1 MIKTA
6 RSFRALQI
14 KARQQVYTLLS
25 GNNLS
30 KLHGEGYDL
39 SELRE
44 YQPGDDVRKINWI
57 ITAKQGKPYIKELH
71 ANREL
76 SVVVSAMMGGSL
88 WFAEGNAKQ
97 EKVAEVATLLGY
109 AAYQNGDLF
118 SGLQYYEHDTYFTP
132 PSKQLYP
139 IESFSKELF
148 ESNILKTKLDYDT
161 AIKDLFIRIQK
172 PSLICIIGDF
182 LQAIDLSLLA
192 QKHEVIALII
202 RHRNEESPRKLGEV
216 ILEDPQS
223 GRRMNTFF
231 GKRSADRYL
240 ARLQKNDEALIEH
253 FSQYSIRYTKIYTD
267 EEPIG
272 KLVNLF
278 R

>member
-1 MIKTA
+1 MIQTPHFK
-6 RSFRALQI
+6 ALQI
-14 KARQQVYTLLS
+14 KARHQVYTLLS

-57 ITAKQGKPYIKELH
+57 ITAKQGKPYVKELL

-76 SVVVSAMMGGSL
+76 SVVVAAMMGGSL
-88 WFAEGNAKQ
+88 YFCDGNAKQ
-97 EKVAEVATLLGY
+97 QTLAETSALLGY

-118 SGLQYYEHDTYFTP
+118 SGLGYDAHHTHFTP
-132 PSKQLYP
+132 PTKQLYAV
-139 IESFSKELF
+139 EHFSETLF
-148 ESNILKTKLDYDT
+148 HIDTLGSTLEYAHCLKN
-161 AIKDLFIRIQK
+161 LFNRTYK
-172 PSLICIIGDF
+172 PSLIFILGDF
-182 LQAIDLSLLA
+182 LQEVDLSLLA

-202 RHRNEESPRKLGEV
+202 RDRSEEDPKKLGEV

-223 GRRMNTFF
+223 HTKMNTFF
-231 GKRSADRYL
+231 GKSSIERYL
-240 ARLQKNDEALIEH
+240 TKLQKNDEALIEH
-253 FSQYSIRYTKIYTD
+253 FSQYNIRYTKIYTD

-272 KLVNLF
+272 KLIHLF
-278 R
+278 A